1 MPEYILT
8 LIQDK
13 GKIAFFFLSFAS
25 TKNESPKGKK
35 KTLSELVIEIR
46 KN

>member
-13 GKIAFFFLSFAS
+13 GKIFSPSVPPFFAFI
-25 TKNESPKGKK
+25 KNESPKGKK
-35 KTLSELVIEIR
+35 NLSL
-46 KN
+46 K